1 MLADTSARF
10 GHFREVL
17 VAMEGRADANGLVAE
32 IALLR
37 AIRARGD
44 RILQNAG
51 SDHSLTMAVLRNRFL
66 LPGAGIALEIT
77 KGDEDALRLIKP
89 TGSAQFGG
97 ANAPPPRDGGRHARR
112 APRFEPPGKG
122 GLYSQMGAR
131 HYAPPPWASAVRPAQ
146 RRGGVQRQPRRALT
160 SSRPRVGIC
169 GRGRGSS
176 TLARRQGVRQHLT
189 SCGRGKT
196 SMTRSKRHRCRDLTH
211 RRVGTYVLT
220 AVRRGGRAT
229 TRARLVHGPY
239 AQTVNGSG
247 TPSENVSGT
256 SFRNKGMSSG
266 VGGRA
271 FRAHARSWLPSFAVS

>member
-17 VAMEGRADANGLVAE
+17 VATEGRADANGLVAE

-131 HYAPPPWASAVRPAQ
+131 HYAPPPLGQRGPTGTTPWWSPTATPPSTNFQQAAGRNMRPGARQQHFGAAAGSAATPHQLRERQNQHDAEQAAQ
-146 RRGGVQRQPRRALT
+146 M
-160 SSRPRVGIC
+160 SRPDAPQSRHVCFDCRSAGRPCHHPYKACAWTICANCKWVGHTQRECI
-169 GRGRGSS
+169 
-176 TLARRQGVRQHLT
+176 
-189 SCGRGKT
+189 
-196 SMTRSKRHRCRDLTH
+196 RDF
-211 RRVGTYVLT
+211 V
-220 AVRRGGRAT
+220 
-229 TRARLVHGPY
+229 P
-239 AQTVNGSG
+239 
-247 TPSENVSGT
+247 E
-256 SFRNKGMSSG
+256 
-266 VGGRA
+266 
-271 FRAHARSWLPSFAVS
+271 